1 MASGS
6 QPKTMVNLHQSEE
19 HNFPFWKSVGH
30 RTATLC
36 GISSIFLHHSQHSKT
51 MNLCEICL
59 SLHVGVYV
67 CVVEFMITI
76 TQVQMS
82 TCL

>member
-1 MASGS
+1 
-6 QPKTMVNLHQSEE
+6 
-19 HNFPFWKSVGH
+19 
-30 RTATLC
+30 
-36 GISSIFLHHSQHSKT
+36 